1 MLQFSVR
8 GLFHRDAF
16 RSGNRSPDRARHGA
30 ARRHLQREAPRF
42 EQLESKQLLTTVSNN
57 LDTGA
62 GSLRQAITD
71 VNTSAIA
78 NTIVFSNLGTAT
90 IVLATELPT
99 LTNPAGTTFSFDGTT
114 SAITLDGSLA
124 LASDGLTIGAGANGV
139 SLSGI
144 NLTIKNFNS
153 GLRFLG
159 GSTNSLIQGLTVTG
173 NQNGISLAGGAF
185 SGTTI
190 SGNTITLNDQNGIV
204 AEGSVTSLTIGG
216 TAAGAGN
223 TITANEYG
231 LSFQSGTYTGT
242 LVQGN
247 TVSNNNQTGLL
258 LGLLGSASST
268 LTSLTIGGAAAGAAN
283 TISLNNYNGVEIA
296 PGTYTNTVI
305 AGNSITSNVRDGIAL
320 DGGATSLTIG
330 GTAAGA
336 GNTIAYNNGEG
347 LFFQPG
353 AYTSTLVQ
361 GNNISAN
368 DGSGVLLG
376 TSGGSLTGLTLGG
389 STTTGAGNTIAFNQE
404 NGVEV
409 SQGTYTSTVIQGN
422 TIASNASYGIQLSP
436 SGQTLQA
443 LTIGGTTTGLG
454 NTIASNALD
463 GIGIFGGSYT
473 GTVVQG
479 NIIRYNLLNGVN
491 INQFAGGAK
500 FAGLQVGG
508 GTGAGNTIN
517 NNGLD
522 GVQVNAG
529 VYSSTFV
536 QGNAITSNARNGVN
550 LYAPFGE
557 ILTGLGLGGVGVG
570 EGNTMTGNA
579 ASGLTASKGDY
590 TGTSVAG
597 NTISGNATGISL
609 TNTKNLAIGGTNATF
624 KNTVSGNSISGL
636 FATGDLTATKI
647 RGNAFSANP
656 LGVSLLDAQ
665 GVSLGTAE
673 AGGGNTI
680 TGGITGLRAV
690 GNLSNTGVSGNA
702 ITGQTTGIQ
711 MINATGTSAANRFAI
726 GGTTASVGNNAG
738 NYIAST
744 VHGLYAAGVLNNTV
758 ISGNIFSAS
767 AAGGNAM
774 VLINATGLT
783 VGGSLAT
790 QGNTLTASAGNALY
804 AAGNMAG
811 SGFYRNTLTASVNGA
826 VLDSARSF
834 LFGIANNASLGNLV
848 QYNQTGV
855 RAVGNCTGSGV
866 CYTTWFRNVRKVV
879 NKSVGLI
886 VFPKA

>member
-1 MLQFSVR
+1 MPWCR
-8 GLFHRDAF
+8 
-16 RSGNRSPDRARHGA
+16 RSSYRHG
-30 ARRHLQREAPRF
+30 RTRI
-42 EQLESKQLLTTVSNN
+42 
-57 LDTGA
+57 
-62 GSLRQAITD
+62 SLRA
-71 VNTSAIA
+71 A
-78 NTIVFSNLGTAT
+78 
-90 IVLATELPT
+90 E
-99 LTNPAGTTFSFDGTT
+99 
-114 SAITLDGSLA
+114 
-124 LASDGLTIGAGANGV
+124 DGLHRLEEDVRVVLHAG
-139 SLSGI
+139 
-144 NLTIKNFNS
+144 
-153 GLRFLG
+153 
-159 GSTNSLIQGLTVTG
+159 
-173 NQNGISLAGGAF
+173 
-185 SGTTI
+185 
-190 SGNTITLNDQNGIV
+190 
-204 AEGSVTSLTIGG
+204 EG
-216 TAAGAGN
+216 
-223 TITANEYG
+223 
-231 LSFQSGTYTGT
+231 
-242 LVQGN
+242 
-247 TVSNNNQTGLL
+247 
-258 LGLLGSASST
+258 
-268 LTSLTIGGAAAGAAN
+268 
-283 TISLNNYNGVEIA
+283 
-296 PGTYTNTVI
+296 
-305 AGNSITSNVRDGIAL
+305 
-320 DGGATSLTIG
+320 G

-690 GNLSNTGVSGNA
+690 G
-702 ITGQTTGIQ
+702 
-711 MINATGTSAANRFAI
+711 
-726 GGTTASVGNNAG
+726 
-738 NYIAST
+738 
-744 VHGLYAAGVLNNTV
+744 
-758 ISGNIFSAS
+758 
-767 AAGGNAM
+767 
-774 VLINATGLT
+774 
-783 VGGSLAT
+783 GSLAT

>member
-1 MLQFSVR
+1 
-8 GLFHRDAF
+8 
-16 RSGNRSPDRARHGA
+16 
-30 ARRHLQREAPRF
+30 
-42 EQLESKQLLTTVSNN
+42 
-57 LDTGA
+57 
-62 GSLRQAITD
+62 
-71 VNTSAIA
+71 
-78 NTIVFSNLGTAT
+78 
-90 IVLATELPT
+90 
-99 LTNPAGTTFSFDGTT
+99 
-114 SAITLDGSLA
+114 
-124 LASDGLTIGAGANGV
+124 
-139 SLSGI
+139 
-144 NLTIKNFNS
+144 
-153 GLRFLG
+153 
-159 GSTNSLIQGLTVTG
+159 
-173 NQNGISLAGGAF
+173 
-185 SGTTI
+185 
-190 SGNTITLNDQNGIV
+190 
-204 AEGSVTSLTIGG
+204 
-216 TAAGAGN
+216 
-223 TITANEYG
+223 
-231 LSFQSGTYTGT
+231 
-242 LVQGN
+242 
-247 TVSNNNQTGLL
+247 
-258 LGLLGSASST
+258 
-268 LTSLTIGGAAAGAAN
+268 
-283 TISLNNYNGVEIA
+283 
-296 PGTYTNTVI
+296 
-305 AGNSITSNVRDGIAL
+305 
-320 DGGATSLTIG
+320 
-330 GTAAGA
+330 
-336 GNTIAYNNGEG
+336 
-347 LFFQPG
+347 
-353 AYTSTLVQ
+353 VQ

-463 GIGIFGGSYT
+463 GIGIFGGSYP

-479 NIIRYNLLNGVN
+479 NIIRYNLFNGVN
-491 INQFAGGAK
+491 INLFAGGAK

-550 LYAPFGE
+550 FYAPFGE

-690 GNLSNTGVSGNA
+690 GNLSSTGVSGNA

-711 MINATGTSAANRFAI
+711 MINATGTSAANRFTI

-744 VHGLYAAGVLNNTV
+744 VHGLYAAGVSSNTV

-767 AAGGNAM
+767 AAGSNAM

-866 CYTTWFRNVRKVV
+866 CYTTWFKNIRKVV
-879 NKSVGLI
+879 NNSVGLI
-886 VFPKA
+886 VFPQA